1 MKSILNGLNG
11 AVIVASVV
19 LAGLFGGA
27 AVASASTDPVI
38 SVQDG
43 DSGGDGAGVDTD
55 GTQGDYKAATDGS
68 NTGGPIMNASP
79 QTHAGD
85 R

>member
-1 MKSILNGLNG
+1 MKSTISG
-11 AVIVASVV
+11 AVIVTGVM
-19 LAGLFGGA
+19 LAGIFGGV
-27 AVASASTDPVI
+27 AVATASTDPVI

-68 NTGGPIMNASP
+68 NTGAPIMTAVP
-79 QTHAGD
+79 QTHAGAH
-85 R
+85 

>member
-1 MKSILNGLNG
+1 MKPILAVLNG
-11 AVIVASVV
+11 AMIVAGVT

-27 AVASASTDPVI
+27 AVASASTDPVV

-55 GTQGDYKAATDGS
+55 GTQGDFKAATDGS
-68 NTGGPIMNASP
+68 NTGAPIMNAAP
-79 QTHAGD
+79 QTHAGAH
-85 R
+85 